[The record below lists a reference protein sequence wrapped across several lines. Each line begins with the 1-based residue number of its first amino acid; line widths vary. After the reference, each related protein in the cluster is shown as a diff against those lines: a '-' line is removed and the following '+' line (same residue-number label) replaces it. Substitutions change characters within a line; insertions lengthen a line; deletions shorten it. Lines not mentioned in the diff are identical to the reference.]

1 MEGVFVG
8 MFAVIGL
15 FFVCPLALL
24 TYLRFHKKMK
34 TELQKLEYQKDILA
48 MELQKEQLVLE
59 RMALENKMLD
69 RKIDQIEKS

>member
-15 FFVCPLALL
+15 FFVCPLSLV

-34 TELQKLEYQKDILA
+34 TDLQKLEHQKDILA
-48 MELQKEQLVLE
+48 MELQKEQLIIE
-59 RMALENKMLD
+59 RLSLENKMLD
-69 RKIDQIEKS
+69 RKIDQIEKT